1 LVVFHIF
8 ILTEKT
14 KKMNKNLNLK
24 ERIKKNWLSI
34 ILAFAFLITLL
45 NYFELKTENSRL
57 KRRSNNFENNIEMIN
72 QKNSNL
78 EYEKEDLEKE
88 NEDLKSENEDY

>member
-1 LVVFHIF
+1 MVVFHIF